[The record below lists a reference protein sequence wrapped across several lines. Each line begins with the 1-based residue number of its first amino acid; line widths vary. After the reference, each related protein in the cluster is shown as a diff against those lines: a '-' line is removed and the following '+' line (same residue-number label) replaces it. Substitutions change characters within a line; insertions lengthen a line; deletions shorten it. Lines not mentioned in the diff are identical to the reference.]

1 MKRRNVFIISILM
14 MVILSMAVGAQAEM
28 VFGVKPSTVVQSSYF
43 GFLAG
48 TSMVLQFGLDYAR
61 VSVTVEGE
69 EEIYDWVTDTWIT
82 GTYTEEGSGNMLMPH
97 GGAKLYLKPR
107 GAGQTSPYFLLDVF
121 KAFTSVSLEMDDAD
135 TEDAEEFA
143 GDLLSPWG
151 FCLAFGT
158 EYYFSDMFSL
168 GGEYGFRNMMSS
180 AKNDEIDLEVSTSLG
195 TTYAALTANF
205 AF

>member
-1 MKRRNVFIISILM
+1 MNIKKVFIISVL
-14 MVILSMAVGAQAEM
+14 VTVFLTMAAGVQAE
-28 VFGVKPSTVVQSSYF
+28 VFFGVKPSTVVQSSYF

-61 VSVTVEGE
+61 VSVTVEGQ
-69 EEIYDWVTDTWIT
+69 EEIYDWVNDRWIT
-82 GTYTEEGSGNMLMPH
+82 QSYTDEGSGSMMMPH

-107 GAGQTSPYFLLDVF
+107 RAGQTSPYFLLDVF
-121 KAFTSVSLEMDDAD
+121 KAFTSVSLEMEDAD
-135 TEDAEEFA
+135 TEDVEEFA

-151 FCLAFGT
+151 FCLAFGA
-158 EYYFSDMFSL
+158 EYHFSDRFSL

-180 AKNDEIDLEVSTSLG
+180 AKNDDMNMEVSTSLG
-195 TTYAALTANF
+195 ATYAAMTANF